1 MSECEIYTSGFVLN
15 HVKDC
20 TISSTIAPAVW
31 GSYFKCLDVCSLLSG
46 VKREPVQ
53 NERHCGDLVV
63 LCDCNWDSSVLI
75 YPGFRGFPE
84 YLLSDP
90 DPI

>member
-53 NERHCGDLVV
+53 NERHCGDSVV
-63 LCDCNWDSSVLI
+63 ICECNAD
-75 YPGFRGFPE
+75 
-84 YLLSDP
+84 
-90 DPI
+90 

>member
-53 NERHCGDLVV
+53 NERHCGDIA
-63 LCDCNWDSSVLI
+63 LI
-75 YPGFRGFPE
+75 NRRYIPGFPGLPRMLFIQTR
-84 YLLSDP
+84 S
-90 DPI
+90 